1 MRSLAHTYAVDK
13 KQVQAVVHA
22 VLLGGG
28 TRAFRAKYKA
38 RGRGTAGLERQGA
51 GGGSGAGSAG
61 LIEGRAW

>member
-38 RGRGTAGLERQGA
+38 RGRGTGLESRGD
-51 GGGSGAGSAG
+51 GGGTGAGSAS
-61 LIEGRAW
+61 LVEGRTW